1 MTVLLYVIYVPHKVD
16 VCHEN
21 IRCIYKKKQLGF
33 ISLIIS
39 EPTEI

>member
-21 IRCIYKKKQLGF
+21 IRCIYKKTAGIHF
-33 ISLIIS
+33 LIIS

>member
-21 IRCIYKKKQLGF
+21 IRCIYKKITRIHF
-33 ISLIIS
+33 LIIS